1 MAAIKFH
8 GAVDVQIQHNHIYN
22 SNLGLWLDWMA
33 QGAQVKANL
42 MHDNSLDIFLE
53 VDHGPMLVSNNILL
67 SKSSLLMNSSGA
79 AFVHNLFGGRMD
91 VIDYDSR
98 LTPYM
103 KPHSTYVAGL
113 HDNPSGDVR
122 FINNLFVNG
131 GDASQYSKGL
141 LPVVFDGNVY
151 TKGAV
156 RPIGSKE
163 QKKYGEMN
171 QQAKEQ
177 MKSYKEQDA
186 REANALVREDFDA
199 GAVLDTKGDEVNLEI
214 ALDKNWLLQK
224 RRMVTTSILDKAVV
238 PGLPFENPDGSA
250 IQIDTDYTGK
260 KRSSGNPSPGPFE
273 ILNSGR
279 QTIRVW

>member
-1 MAAIKFH
+1 
-8 GAVDVQIQHNHIYN
+8 
-22 SNLGLWLDWMA
+22 
-33 QGAQVKANL
+33 
-42 MHDNSLDIFLE
+42 
-53 VDHGPMLVSNNILL
+53 
-67 SKSSLLMNSSGA
+67 
-79 AFVHNLFGGRMD
+79 MD

-103 KPHSTYVAGL
+103 KPHSSCVVGL
-113 HDNPSGDVR
+113 HDNPSGDIQ

-131 GDASQYSKGL
+131 GDASQYSKAL

-171 QQAKEQ
+171 QQAREQ
-177 MKSYKEQDA
+177 MKNYKDQDA
-186 REANALVREDFDA
+186 KEENALVREEFDA
-199 GAVLDTKGDEVNLEI
+199 DPVLSLKGNEVNLEI
-214 ALDKNWLLQK
+214 ALDKNWLTGK
-224 RRMVTTSILDKAVV
+224 RKLVTTSILTKALV
-238 PGLPFENPDGSA
+238 PGLRFENPDGSG
-250 IQIDTDYTGK
+250 IRIDTDYTGK
-260 KRSSGNPSPGPFE
+260 KRNPGNPSPGPFE